1 MPNCFL
7 VRRKSKEEC
16 VLLLRP
22 NSVEVRFCLKGRC
35 CFMVHTHQTT
45 KMKLLNPNPRSC
57 VGFFVLST
65 ILNLHEEVLCF
76 HNKEG
81 REAGS
86 RRQLQHG
93 AFWCMQC
100 LFPDWLSWRAENCST
115 VLSVFSTQRIIH
127 TCVTQCPFFFLTLL
141 SFVPFF
147 PAVDLI
153 KAWRWTYAHMS
164 LMGKTSLVRTR
175 LPNKHEPGLIFCSST
190 CYRET

>member
-1 MPNCFL
+1 MRSSFETKFCRSEILPQGEMLFYGTHTSNNQDE
-7 VRRKSKEEC
+7 VIKSKPTIVC
-16 VLLLRP
+16 V
-22 NSVEVRFCLKGRC
+22 F
-35 CFMVHTHQTT
+35 
-45 KMKLLNPNPRSC
+45 
-57 VGFFVLST
+57 FFVLST

-100 LFPDWLSWRAENCST
+100 LFPDWLSWWAENCPT
-115 VLSVFSTQRIIH
+115 VLSIFSTQRIIH
-127 TCVTQCPFFFLTLL
+127 TCVTQCPFFFLMLL

-175 LPNKHEPGLIFCSST
+175 LPNKHEPGLMFCSST